1 MDMVSMLTERRAVQ
15 RRNAL
20 RALGIGVTAVAAGTV
35 ATEAKGKKRR
45 QKAKDR
51 CPKQVAT
58 CEAAFASFCNEK
70 RTEERFKE
78 ECLASARE
86 CCAPLKACDAG
97 SAMDC
102 LVFRFLVS

>member
-1 MDMVSMLTERRAVQ
+1 MDMVSMLAERRAVQ

-20 RALGIGVTAVAAGTV
+20 RALGIGVTALAAGSV

-51 CPKQVAT
+51 CPTQVST
-58 CEAAFASFCNEK
+58 CEAAFTAFCDDK
-70 RTEERFKE
+70 LFQD
-78 ECLASARE
+78 ECLASVRE

-102 LVFRFLVS
+102 FVFRFLVA